1 MMVGETL
8 KFSFEIT
15 VLMSSRKTFRLH
27 SWSFEKLSFACLAGG
42 IVMGAGGQTFLAAAP
57 WANSRALACSQ
68 SSPGSAAEKQQRTL
82 DH

>member
-1 MMVGETL
+1 M
-8 KFSFEIT
+8 
-15 VLMSSRKTFRLH
+15 
-27 SWSFEKLSFACLAGG
+27 GG
-42 IVMGAGGQTFLAAAP
+42 GGGQTFLAAAP